1 MINKV
6 SGVRK
11 VAKSMTGFGL
21 GEVANNE
28 YKLKVEIKTVNHRY
42 NEIFIRL
49 PRHLNYLEDNL
60 KKLIKEYVHR
70 GKVDVYVDF
79 EYIDKSTVDVNVDI
93 PLALSYKN
101 ALNQLKDELE
111 LNDKILLKDIIHIS
125 DVIKM
130 DKKEIDKDAIW
141 KIFKETFEIALKDL
155 SSMKL
160 NEGESLKE
168 DILLKLES
176 MKGVITI
183 ISERAP
189 FVVIEYKDKLHERIA
204 NLLDENLV
212 LDEER
217 FNTEIAFFADKSSI
231 DEEIVRLNSHI
242 NQFYDIL
249 EEDGPIGRKIDF
261 LIQELNREINT
272 IGSKA
277 NDIIISKNV
286 VEVKSELEK
295 IREQIQNIE

>member
-1 MINKV
+1 M
-6 SGVRK
+6 REL
-11 VAKSMTGFGL
+11 AKSMTGFGL
-21 GEVANNE
+21 GEASNE
-28 YKLKVEIKTVNHRY
+28 QYKLKVEIKTVNHRY

-60 KKLIKEYVHR
+60 KKIIKKYVHR
-70 GKVDVYVDF
+70 GKIDVYVDF
-79 EYIDKSTVDVNVDI
+79 QYIDQSAVDVKVDI
-93 PLALSYKN
+93 PLAISYKN
-101 ALNQLKDELE
+101 ALEQLKEELD
-111 LNDKILLKDIIHIS
+111 LNDKILLKDIIYIS

-130 DKKEIDKDAIW
+130 DKKEIDKDDIW
-141 KIFKETFEIALKDL
+141 KFFKETFEIALKDL
-155 SSMKL
+155 TVMKL

-168 DILLKLES
+168 DILKKLED
-176 MKGVITI
+176 MEKLIER

-189 FVVIEYKDKLHERIA
+189 FVVIEYKDKLHERIT

-217 FNTEIAFFADKSSI
+217 FNNEIAYFADKSSI
-231 DEEIVRLNSHI
+231 DEEIVRLKSHI
-242 NQFYDIL
+242 NQFYSIL
-249 EEDGPIGRKIDF
+249 NEDGSIGRKIDF
-261 LIQELNREINT
+261 LIQEMNREINT

>member
-1 MINKV
+1 
-6 SGVRK
+6 
-11 VAKSMTGFGL
+11 MTGFGL

-60 KKLIKEYVHR
+60 KKLIKGYIHR
-70 GKVDVYVDF
+70 GKVDAYVDF
-79 EYIDKSTVDVNVDI
+79 EYIDQSRVDVSVDI

-101 ALNQLKDELE
+101 ALTQLKDELDLE
-111 LNDKILLKDIIHIS
+111 DRISLRDIIHIS

-141 KIFKETFEIALKDL
+141 KIFKETFEIALEDL

-160 NEGESLKE
+160 NEGQSLKN
-168 DILLKLES
+168 DIISKLEY
-176 MKGVITI
+176 MKELIVLIT
-183 ISERAP
+183 ERAP
-189 FVVIEYKDKLHERIA
+189 FVVIEYKDKLHERISS
-204 NLLDENLV
+204 LLDENLV
-212 LDEER
+212 LDEDR

-249 EEDGPIGRKIDF
+249 EEEGPIGRKIDF